1 MNGHIGQQLGNYRL
15 IRLLGQGGFADV
27 YLGEHIYLKTPA
39 AIKLLQTRLAKDDLE
54 GFLNEARSIAGLV
67 HSNIVRVLEFG
78 VEGAIP
84 FLVMDYAPNGTL
96 RQRHPKSTRVLPAV
110 SALYIKQVAA
120 ALQYAHDR
128 KVIHRDIKPENM
140 LLGRNNEVLL
150 SDFGIAVVA
159 QSSRYQEGGQE
170 IGGTIAYMAPEQ
182 LQGRAVPA
190 SDQYALGIIT
200 YEWLSGDRP
209 FQGSFPEIAS
219 QHMLVPP
226 APLRLKIPGIPK
238 DIEEVVMR
246 ALAKDPQQRFM
257 RVEAYANA
265 LEHACQAVPP
275 LVIQSG
281 QPSPGTQNTLS
292 DQSRTD
298 LLGVAPQNQFPS
310 GNYGA
315 IPPGQSTP
323 NLSGTPPSSS
333 LTTAMLGTPQ
343 GDQPTNTHGNILPGQ
358 SSPGFPSMPTYQSQ
372 TSPGQ
377 NLSPGQFSST
387 PRDGKN
393 QPANNGVS
401 RRVVVLGLAGLAGV
415 LLLGGGVSLLAH
427 SSQPQNTTS
436 GNSTINTDTA
446 TAPADTATAPADT
459 VTAVPTDTP
468 TTDPNVTPTDTPYPT
483 VQTTPGTVLYTSDW
497 SSGLNGWAG
506 SADWKVLNG
515 VLLNDGT
522 NGNNSPGPTMVPAY
536 QLEGIADYAMEV
548 KVQVTSYQNNNNPFF
563 GFALRGSTVS
573 GNWQGYEIGIGYLDA
588 QNNGGLCNA
597 RIITSDFNNP
607 LTSTPYDPGK
617 GLHTYRFEAKGNNLK
632 FFVNGGNILEVTDNL
647 YLTGPQLGI
656 WCYHTELSVT
666 AFRII
671 AL

>member
-1 MNGHIGQQLGNYRL
+1 MNDHIGQQLGNYRL

-39 AIKLLQTRLAKDDLE
+39 AIKLLQTRLTKDDLE

-67 HSNIVRVLEFG
+67 HPNIVRVLEFG

-96 RQRHPKSTRVLPAV
+96 RQRHPKGTQVLPAV

-128 KVIHRDIKPENM
+128 KVVHRDIKPENM
-140 LLGRNNEVLL
+140 LLDRNNEVLP

-159 QSSRYQEGGQE
+159 QSSRYQQGGQE

-200 YEWLSGDRP
+200 YEWLSGERP

-265 LEHACQAVPP
+265 LEHACQVVPP

-281 QPSPGTQNTLS
+281 QSSPGTQNTLS
-292 DQSRTD
+292 DQSRTA
-298 LLGVAPQNQFPS
+298 LLGVEPQNQFPS

-315 IPPGQSTP
+315 IAPGQLTP
-323 NLSGTPPSSS
+323 NLNGTPPSPS
-333 LTTAMLGTPQ
+333 LKTDMLGTPQ
-343 GDQPTNTHGNILPGQ
+343 GDQPTNTYRNILPGQ

-377 NLSPGQFSST
+377 NLSRGQFLST

-393 QPANNGVS
+393 PPANKGVS

-415 LLLGGGVSLLAH
+415 LLLGGGLSLLAH
-427 SSQPQNTTS
+427 SSQSQNATS
-436 GNSTINTDTA
+436 GNSTSNTDT
-446 TAPADTATAPADT
+446 TPVPTDTA
-459 VTAVPTDTP
+459 TAVPTDTP
-468 TTDPNVTPTDTPYPT
+468 TTDPNVTPTDTPFPT

-522 NGNNSPGPTMVPAY
+522 NGNYSPGPTMVPAY

-548 KVQVTSYQNNNNPFF
+548 KVQVTSYQNNYNPFF

-573 GNWQGYEIGIGYLDA
+573 GSWQGYEVGIGYLDA
-588 QNNGGLCNA
+588 QNNGGLCNV
-597 RIITSDFNNP
+597 RILTSDFNNP
-607 LTSTPYDPGK
+607 LTNTPYDPGK

-656 WCYHTELSVT
+656 WSYHTELSVT